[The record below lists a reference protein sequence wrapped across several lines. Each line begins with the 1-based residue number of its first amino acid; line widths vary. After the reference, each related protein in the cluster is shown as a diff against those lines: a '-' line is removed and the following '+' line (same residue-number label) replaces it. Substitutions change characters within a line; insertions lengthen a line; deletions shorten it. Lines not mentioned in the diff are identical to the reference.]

1 VVNKKKIER
10 KKKKKKKNQKTQT
23 KDERNSLQQQKKV
36 SKFLQRPTRSFRIFG
51 LYKNMVFFVLVVLF
65 HV

>member
-1 VVNKKKIER
+1 LVIFSL
-10 KKKKKKKNQKTQT
+10 KKKKKKTKEKKT
-23 KDERNSLQQQKKV
+23 KRERNSLQQQKKV

-51 LYKNMVFFVLVVLF
+51 LYKNMVFFFLFWKF